1 MKCYFSKRIYKYNLD
16 NNIINQIAEL
26 SSLFNSCKYSAF
38 AFLTKEARYGKQD
51 VSLYDYLKNNYNE
64 LDIYARNSAM
74 NEAKAALSSQLELK
88 KLYVDNIKDKLNK
101 VNKKYSNLNKW
112 MTLYKAKS

>member
-1 MKCYFSKRIYKYNLD
+1 MKCYFSKRIYKSNLD
-16 NNIINQIAEL
+16 NNIINQITEL

-74 NEAKAALSSQLELK
+74 NEAKQRK
-88 KLYVDNIKDKLNK
+88 NIMLR
-101 VNKKYSNLNKW
+101 LH
-112 MTLYKAKS
+112 TTTT